1 MQMHQRPYVSLERAL
16 EQGQAFLNCSELKHG
31 TQLVSTIQ
39 NVVSKGDPLQKSQ
52 HWALEAAKQ
61 WRIPPVK

>member
-39 NVVSKGDPLQKSQ
+39 NVVSKGDRSLAFISQASINKSF
-52 HWALEAAKQ
+52 K
-61 WRIPPVK
+61 IV